1 MSRLFGLVTLLEAYS
16 PSSAEERTL
25 AEMLLLARAPGDAF
39 SRYVYDPGHFTASG
53 FVVSPDG
60 ADVLLVHHRRF
71 DRWLQPGGHV
81 DPGDTGVREA
91 ATREIAEET
100 GVDGLLPLR
109 DGIFDVDVHG
119 VRAHRGEPA
128 HRHFDVRFVFR
139 AATRDLVVAE
149 EVHDAAWVPIADL
162 LDTSS
167 DRSVT
172 RPVRRLAAPGGLEP
186 GPR

>member
-1 MSRLFGLVTLLEAYS
+1 
-16 PSSAEERTL
+16 
-25 AEMLLLARAPGDAF
+25 
-39 SRYVYDPGHFTASG
+39 
-53 FVVSPDG
+53 
-60 ADVLLVHHRRF
+60 
-71 DRWLQPGGHV
+71 
-81 DPGDTGVREA
+81 
-91 ATREIAEET
+91 
-100 GVDGLLPLR
+100 
-109 DGIFDVDVHG
+109 
-119 VRAHRGEPA
+119 
-128 HRHFDVRFVFR
+128 VRFVFR

>member
-1 MSRLFGLVTLLEAYS
+1 MSRLFELVQLLQAYS
-16 PSSAEERTL
+16 PSPAEERTL
-25 AEMLLLARAPGDAF
+25 AEMLLLARGPGDAF

-172 RPVRRLAAPGGLEP
+172 RPVRRLAASGGLEP
-186 GPR
+186 GPG